1 MGFTSSLEENSGIL
15 TLLVVTSSD
24 TDGCRCVFR
33 EDGKTDGLTK
43 KIRDKKEK
51 SRRKRLFT

>member
-24 TDGCRCVFR
+24 TDRGAGVFLGR
-33 EDGKTDGLTK
+33 MERQMDLPK
-43 KIRDKKEK
+43 K
-51 SRRKRLFT
+51 